1 MKRILTFLA
10 VLLVA
15 TTAFAQ
21 ENTPHRYGIKSG
33 KFVTETNMMGQTVA
47 ATTWFD
53 DFGNVSLTRTTTSIM
68 GQDIDMGTLM
78 KGGKNYMINYSAS
91 QVQEMPAQESINFMD
106 LSDAQ
111 VEKFKIKTLGMEEV
125 AGKDCIKFSAEVSER
140 GQTAKI
146 TASVWNGI
154 PMKTVTSVMG
164 MDVVATVTSIE
175 EGPVEASLLEVPK
188 F

>member
-1 MKRILTFLA
+1 
-10 VLLVA
+10 
-15 TTAFAQ
+15 
-21 ENTPHRYGIKSG
+21 
-33 KFVTETNMMGQTVA
+33 
-47 ATTWFD
+47 
-53 DFGNVSLTRTTTSIM
+53 
-68 GQDIDMGTLM
+68 
-78 KGGKNYMINYSAS
+78 MINYSAS